1 MYTRRYFVASLALP
15 LVILVLGILLF
26 RIITAMSMNHVGAI
40 VVPYA
45 CFFLVLALWSM
56 RSSPK
61 VMRHTAYRAPVI
73 FLAFEAAYLVVEF
86 IAGDSLAKDLLGLG
100 GLLVIVSIYVVL
112 LGYLYTL
119 LMEQGY
125 FSYLYQKRHQAHLKN
140 KLQS

>member
-1 MYTRRYFVASLALP
+1 MLVPGSLGHLFL
-15 LVILVLGILLF
+15 LVFLEESDSCSLLM
-26 RIITAMSMNHVGAI
+26 RA